1 MVECPKCGREIK
13 SLNQWHNCVTTT
25 VDGLFMGKD
34 PDLVL
39 IFDKILAEVS
49 AWEDV
54 KVSTTQNCIVF
65 LHRQTFLIIKPMTKV
80 LDLKFYSEVFLEN
93 DMIKKSILYS
103 GRYENHIRLTPAEE
117 IDSKVYTYLR
127 KSYELL

>member
-1 MVECPKCGREIK
+1 MVECPNCGRELR

-25 VDGLFMGKD
+25 VDGLFEGKN

-39 IFDKILAEVS
+39 LFDKILAEVS
-49 AWEDV
+49 DWDNV
-54 KVSTTQNCIVF
+54 SVSTTQNCIVF
-65 LHRQTFLIIKPMTKV
+65 VHRQTFLIIRPMTKV
-80 LDLKFYSEVFLEN
+80 LDLKFYSEK
-93 DMIKKSILYS
+93 MIEDDLVKKSVAYS

-117 IDSKVYTYLR
+117 INSKVFTYLR